1 MGEFPES
8 PRSSVIPAQNDFLF
22 NYPYIHLLEFSHDPA
37 EQSRLSRSLG

>member
-8 PRSSVIPAQNDFLF
+8 PHSSVIPAQNDFLF
-22 NYPYIHLLEFSHDPA
+22 NQPHIHLLEFSHDPA